1 MDNLDKQLAD
11 LQAGLDAQLQQV
23 QADIDGA
30 LGGGKF

>member
-23 QADIDGA
+23 QADIGW
-30 LGGGKF
+30 F